1 MSTYT
6 INIDWDGKDAL
17 ADSAAAKIIS
27 GDDFQTEFETVRT
40 AVNSKADLTNSSQ
53 DFTCDDAAITGAA
66 TITGNATIGGTLAV
80 TGTTAL
86 TGNTTIAGTLA
97 VTGIPTIPTA
107 ATSTN
112 TTQAA
117 STAMVQAA
125 IDADVTTHAALRSA
139 SGTYGHAQIYT
150 SGGDLYIVT
159 T

>member
-1 MSTYT
+1 MSDYT
-6 INIDWDGKDAL
+6 LAVNWSGKDAL
-17 ADSAAAKIIS
+17 SDSDAAKVIS
-27 GDDFQTEFETVRT
+27 GSDFNTEFTTVRT
-40 AVNSKADLTNSSQ
+40 AINSKADLNGDSGE
-53 DFTCDDAAITGAA
+53 DFAI
-66 TITGNATIGGTLAV
+66 NNGTV
-80 TGTTAL
+80 
-86 TGNTTIAGTLA
+86 AGTLT

-125 IDADVTTHAALRSA
+125 IDADVTTHAALRS
-139 SGTYGHAQIYT
+139 SSSVYGHAKIYT

>member
-1 MSTYT
+1 MSDYT
-6 INIDWDGKDAL
+6 IAVAWSGKDAL
-17 ADSAAAKIIS
+17 ADSDANKVIS
-27 GDDFQTEFETVRT
+27 GADFNTEFSAVRT
-40 AVNSKADLTNSSQ
+40 AINSKADLNG
-53 DFTCDDAAITGAA
+53 DAGESFSLD
-66 TITGNATIGGTLAV
+66 NGTV
-80 TGTTAL
+80 
-86 TGNTTIAGTLA
+86 AGTLTVGETLT

-125 IDADVTTHAALRSA
+125 IDADVTVHAALRSA
-139 SGTYGHAQIYT
+139 QNVYGHAQIYT

>member
-1 MSTYT
+1 MSDYT
-6 INIDWDGKDAL
+6 IAVAWSGKDAL
-17 ADSAAAKIIS
+17 ADSDANKVIS
-27 GDDFQTEFETVRT
+27 GADFNTEFSAART
-40 AVNSKADLTNSSQ
+40 AINSKADLNG
-53 DFTCDDAAITGAA
+53 DAGESFAIN
-66 TITGNATIGGTLAV
+66 NATAAGTLAV
-80 TGTTAL
+80 TGNGTVGGTL
-86 TGNTTIAGTLA
+86 GVTGNTTVGGTLT

-107 ATSTN
+107 ATATN

-125 IDADVTTHAALRSA
+125 IDADVTVHAALRSA

>member
-1 MSTYT
+1 MSDYT
-6 INIDWDGKDAL
+6 IAVDWAGKDAL
-17 ADSAAAKIIS
+17 SDSNAAKVIS
-27 GDDFQTEFETVRT
+27 GADFNSEFVAART
-40 AVNSKADLTNSSQ
+40 AINSKADLNGDSGE
-53 DFTCDDAAITGAA
+53 DFASN
-66 TITGNATIGGTLAV
+66 NATV
-80 TGTTAL
+80 
-86 TGNTTIAGTLA
+86 AGTLT

-125 IDADVTTHAALRSA
+125 IDADVTTHAALRA
-139 SGTYGHAQIYT
+139 SQTVYGHAKIYT

>member
-1 MSTYT
+1 MSDYT
-6 INIDWDGKDAL
+6 IEVDWDGKDAL
-17 ADSAAAKIIS
+17 ADSATAKIIS
-27 GDDFQTEFETVRT
+27 GDDFQTEFEAVRT
-40 AVNSKADLTNSSQ
+40 AVNTKADLVDATQ
-53 DFTCDDAAITGAA
+53 DFTCNDAAVTGAA
-66 TITGNATIGGTLAV
+66 TITGNATVG
-80 TGTTAL
+80 
-86 TGNTTIAGTLA
+86 GTLA

-139 SGTYGHAQIYT
+139 SGVYGHAQIYT

>member
-1 MSTYT
+1 MSDYT
-6 INIDWDGKDAL
+6 LAVNWSGKDAL
-17 ADSAAAKIIS
+17 SDSDAAKVIS
-27 GDDFQTEFETVRT
+27 GSDFNTEFTTVRT
-40 AVNSKADLTNSSQ
+40 AVNSKADLNGDAGEDFLIDNS
-53 DFTCDDAAITGAA
+53 
-66 TITGNATIGGTLAV
+66 TIAGNVTIG
-80 TGTTAL
+80 
-86 TGNTTIAGTLA
+86 GTLA

-125 IDADVTTHAALRSA
+125 IDADVTTHAALRS
-139 SGTYGHAQIYT
+139 SSSVYGHAKIYT

>member
-1 MSTYT
+1 MSDYT
-6 INIDWDGKDAL
+6 LAVTWSGKDAL
-17 ADSAAAKIIS
+17 SDSDSAKVIS
-27 GDDFQTEFETVRT
+27 GADFNSEFTTIQT
-40 AVNSKADLTNSSQ
+40 AVNSKADLVDATQDVTTN
-53 DFTCDDAAITGAA
+53 DLI
-66 TITGNATIGGTLAV
+66 V
-80 TGTTAL
+80 T
-86 TGNTTIAGTLA
+86 GTLA

-139 SGTYGHAQIYT
+139 SGTYGHAQIYVT
-150 SGGDLYIVT
+150 DGDLYIVT